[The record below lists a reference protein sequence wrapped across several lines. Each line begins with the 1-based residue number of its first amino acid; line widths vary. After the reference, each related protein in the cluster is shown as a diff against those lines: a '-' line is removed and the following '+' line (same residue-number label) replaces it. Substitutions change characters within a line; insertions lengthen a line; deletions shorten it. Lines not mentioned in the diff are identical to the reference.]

1 MRAVTNIQQ
10 FTELM
15 AGAKFLV
22 TVGKV
27 GNWRY
32 RAEKL
37 LGEDAAKLP
46 PVLYQVVTNRFRKL
60 CTPQRSLEL
69 QELFKRN
76 GFDLQSQTPHAT
88 CLDHRGIL

>member
-1 MRAVTNIQQ
+1 MASQRESRANKSKLENDNGMADLRSFELALPTKTTYYRNMRTVTNIQQ

-32 RAEKL
+32 
-37 LGEDAAKLP
+37 
-46 PVLYQVVTNRFRKL
+46 
-60 CTPQRSLEL
+60 
-69 QELFKRN
+69 
-76 GFDLQSQTPHAT
+76 
-88 CLDHRGIL
+88 